1 MSITVTDRR
10 APAAAP
16 STASSTAQLYAALAA
31 FQAELPH
38 ISADKAGDVHGENAQ
53 GKKYSYKFRY
63 ANLGDISP
71 VVMPLLAK
79 HGLAFTAKPTYH
91 GDRFVLV
98 YKLTHTSGEED
109 GGTYPLPDPNRT
121 DPQKLGG
128 AITYARR
135 YTLCAVTGVAPTQDD
150 DDARGSRNA
159 PAATPPP
166 SPADTARAEIIAVME
181 AQQLN
186 ANHVIQGYYRRHKLD
201 LRDDQDVARLRAFA
215 TSLRKDPDA
224 ALAVDPGT
232 GQPTGPRAVKDAS

>member
-166 SPADTARAEIIAVME
+166 SPADTARADVAAVME
-181 AQQLN
+181 SQQLDPTQ
-186 ANHVIQGYYRRHKLD
+186 VVRGYYRKYGVD
-201 LRDDQDVARLRAFA
+201 LRQDQNVAHLEEFAQALRQ
-215 TSLRKDPDA
+215 DPDA
-224 ALAVDPGT
+224 ALAVDPAT
-232 GQPTGPRAVKDAS
+232 GKAVA